1 MPANVTSPIR
11 LISFDL
17 DDTLWDVR
25 PALEAAEAAQWQYL
39 EERYPSLDLR
49 LTPGSELGAI
59 REALLNDQPSLAHRI
74 SQFREAFIDR
84 LLQSKGVDP
93 PEAAEAAVAAFAAFY
108 TKRHSVAVYEEAPA
122 ILRGLGQRFL
132 LGALTNGNAD
142 VNQTSIGSCFD
153 FAWRAEQFGVSKPD
167 PALFQRAFQTAG
179 VTPQEVIHVGD
190 CHHNDVSG
198 AISAGAQAVWYNP
211 EGGTSDIAGAVI
223 QRLGE
228 LPGAIANLAEGI
240 AA

>member
-1 MPANVTSPIR
+1 VPANVTSPIR

-49 LTPGSELGAI
+49 RTPGSELSAI

-93 PEAAEAAVAAFAAFY
+93 PEAAEAAVVAFAAFY

-198 AISAGAQAVWYNP
+198 AISAGAQAIWYNP

-228 LPGAIANLAEGI
+228 LPGAIANLAEGTP
-240 AA
+240 A

>member
-1 MPANVTSPIR
+1 MPANVTSAIR

-39 EERYPSLDLR
+39 GERYPSLDLR
-49 LTPGSELGAI
+49 LTPGSELSAI
-59 REALLNDQPSLAHRI
+59 RDKLLHDQPSLAHRI

-93 PEAAEAAVAAFAAFY
+93 PDAAEAAEAAFAAFY
-108 TKRHSVAVYEEAPA
+108 AKRHSVAVYADAPA
-122 ILRGLGQRFL
+122 ILKELGQHFL
-132 LGALTNGNAD
+132 VGALTNGNAD
-142 VNQTSIGSCFD
+142 VKQTSIGSCFD

-167 PALFQRAFQTAG
+167 PALFHEAFRTAG

-198 AISAGAQAVWYNP
+198 AINAGAQAIWYNP
-211 EGGTSDIAGAVI
+211 EGGSSDIANAVI
-223 QRLGE
+223 QRLSE
-228 LPGAIANLAEGI
+228 LPDAIADLAEGMT
-240 AA
+240 A

>member
-1 MPANVTSPIR
+1 VPANVTLPIR

-39 EERYPSLDLR
+39 GERYPSLDLR
-49 LTPGSELGAI
+49 LTSGSELSAI
-59 REALLNDQPSLAHRI
+59 RDKLLHDQPLLAHRI

-84 LLQSKGVDP
+84 LLQSKGIDP
-93 PEAAEAAVAAFAAFY
+93 PEAGEAAAAAFAAFY
-108 TKRHSVAVYEEAPA
+108 AKRHSVAVYADAPA
-122 ILRGLGQRFL
+122 ILKELGQHFL
-132 LGALTNGNAD
+132 VGALTNGNAD

-167 PALFQRAFQTAG
+167 PALFHEAFRTAG
-179 VTPQEVIHVGD
+179 VAPQEVIHVGD

-198 AISAGAQAVWYNP
+198 AINAGAQAIWYNP
-211 EGGTSDIAGAVI
+211 EGGTSDTANAVI
-223 QRLGE
+223 QRLSE
-228 LPGAIANLAEGI
+228 LPDAIADLAKGMT
-240 AA
+240 A